1 MRYYTC
7 EDLYYSLALNLS
19 VVTTLLHRMIRF
31 FIALGYL
38 IFLQST
44 FQIDAFNINQ
54 RLPSQLIHRSIDDN
68 TYKSTQVQ
76 SFSTLNLVKDDQ
88 LLSNDLASVAYKTF
102 KPLDDLTN
110 GTTCL

>member
-1 MRYYTC
+1 MLRFVI
-7 EDLYYSLALNLS
+7 SL
-19 VVTTLLHRMIRF
+19 TH
-31 FIALGYL
+31 L
-38 IFLQST
+38 ILLQST
-44 FQIDAFNINQ
+44 IQIDAFNINH
-54 RLPSQLIHRSIDDN
+54 RLPSQLIHRSIDYN

-76 SFSTLNLVKDDQ
+76 SFSRLNLVKDDQ